1 MQKSTVKAWIHA
13 ARLRT
18 LPLAFSSSLMGS
30 FVALHDHGFR
40 WQVMALALVTTLFL
54 QILSNLANDY
64 GDAMNGA
71 DNHERVGPVRA
82 VQGGDITPG
91 QMKRGMVVTSV
102 LSFLSGLALIGAGV
116 GFGHWQVWLFFVVL
130 GVAAILSALMY
141 TAGKRPYGYI
151 GLGDLFVFIFFG
163 LIAVAGTYFL
173 HTRTIGISLFLPAVT
188 LGFLSS
194 GVLNVN
200 NMRDIK
206 SDRKAGKKTVAVM
219 LGLSRAKGYHVF
231 LVAGGW
237 AALLIWT
244 QLNYQS
250 PWQYIYL
257 ISLPLFVVHL
267 LQVMRTADAGLDP
280 QLKRLAIGT
289 FMLTILFGLGII
301 LSC

>member
-30 FVALHDHGFR
+30 FVALNDHGFR
-40 WQVMALALVTTLFL
+40 WQVMLLALLTTLFL

-82 VQGGDITPG
+82 VQGGDITPR
-91 QMKRGMVVTSV
+91 QMKTGMVVTSV

-116 GFGHWQVWLFFVVL
+116 GLGHWEVWLFFVLL
-130 GVAAILSALMY
+130 GIASILAALMY
-141 TAGKRPYGYI
+141 TAGKRPYGYK

-173 HTRTIGISLFLPAVT
+173 HTRSLGISVFLPAIA
-188 LGFLSS
+188 LGLLSS

-200 NMRDIK
+200 NMRDIR

-219 LGLSRAKGYHVF
+219 LGLTRAKLYHIT

-237 AALLIWT
+237 ASLLIWT
-244 QLNYQS
+244 QLNYRS
-250 PWQYIYL
+250 AWQWIYL
-257 ISLPLFVVHL
+257 ISLPVFVVHL
-267 LQVMRTADAGLDP
+267 RQVMRASDAGLDP

-289 FMLTILFGLGII
+289 FVLTLLFGMGII
-301 LSC
+301 MSC